1 MVMHCP
7 EVKACRFAAE
17 LLVSLPSTLLPLAFL
32 PTLTFRLLNII
43 KLTLLIRNHLQT
55 FAARI
60 ERACCLRCFSAIR
73 ELGCVGRGTGFVA
86 GQVTVLAGL
95 VVAGRSPGGA
105 RRTGVQFVVGA
116 VDD

>member
-7 EVKACRFAAE
+7 EVKACRSAAE
-17 LLVSLPSTLLPLAFL
+17 LLVSLPSALLSLVFL
-32 PTLTFRLLNII
+32 PTLTFRSLNII
-43 KLTLLIRNHLQT
+43 KLALLIHNHLQI

-60 ERACCLRCFSAIR
+60 ERACCLRRFSAIR

-105 RRTGVQFVVGA
+105 QRTAVQFVVGA